1 MLIRCPE
8 CDKEVSDIAK
18 SCPHCGFPLHI
29 IENVVPEKPESDGV
43 HYARPTGTLPK
54 REEPKKKKKGIWIL
68 IAVIVLFAGC
78 GACMGGSEESAQEE
92 VQNEVVEYVSEDEI
106 ENVFSNPADYY
117 GKYIELSGKIFTNPE
132 LGENKISFQMFS
144 DVENSEDN
152 AYVTYESENAKEVN
166 NYEYVIVEGKIK
178 GSVSGKNMLGGVVT
192 ALEIEAVSVEESNYI
207 DIVVPTIKEISVG
220 QTIDQLGYTVTVDK
234 IELAEKETRVY
245 LTVENNGSESFSV
258 YTWSTKIVQ
267 DGKQFEPEFNFYYD
281 YEEVQ
286 SDLIVGTSSSGM
298 INFPALD
305 TTKPIQL
312 HIEGSSNNWE
322 EEIETY
328 IFDIANE

>member
-1 MLIRCPE
+1 
-8 CDKEVSDIAK
+8 
-18 SCPHCGFPLHI
+18 
-29 IENVVPEKPESDGV
+29 
-43 HYARPTGTLPK
+43 
-54 REEPKKKKKGIWIL
+54 
-68 IAVIVLFAGC
+68 
-78 GACMGGSEESAQEE
+78 MGGSEESAQEE
-92 VQNEVVEYVSEDEI
+92 VKNEVVEYVAEEEI
-106 ENVFSNPADYY
+106 ENVFSNPSDYY
-117 GKYIELSGKIFTNPE
+117 GKYIKLSGEIFSNPE
-132 LGENKISFQMFS
+132 LGENEISFQMFS

-152 AYVTYESENAKEVN
+152 AYVTYKSENAKEVN
-166 NYEYVIVEGKIK
+166 NYEYVIVDGKIK
-178 GSVSGKNMLGGVVT
+178 GSISGINALGGVVT

-207 DIVVPTIKEISVG
+207 DIVVPTIKEISVN
-220 QTIDQLGYTVTVDK
+220 QTIDQLGYAVTVDK

-258 YTWSTKIVQ
+258 YSWSTKIVQ

-305 TTKPIQL
+305 TAKPIQL

-328 IFDIANE
+328 IFDIENK